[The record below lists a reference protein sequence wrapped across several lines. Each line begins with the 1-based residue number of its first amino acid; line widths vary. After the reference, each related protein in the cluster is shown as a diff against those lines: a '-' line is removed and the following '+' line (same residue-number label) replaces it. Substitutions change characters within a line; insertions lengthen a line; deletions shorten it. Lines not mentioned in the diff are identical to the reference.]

1 MKKFLISLYL
11 IILAHFCAINIGLCA
26 EDFFIDTNFQESKN
40 KVSIPKKATFN
51 KPIEEEEG
59 FFSKLFKKKKN
70 TKFNYSTNKE
80 EEIPQGYYGSLPD
93 IEKDFK
99 YKQQSSNS
107 SIRDDLKVIDENEI
121 ENQELK
127 KAPYDDTL
135 FLDVI
140 IKKEKASNYIN
151 DVQKTKFAL
160 NNLKKC
166 LEEQGDIQRFNGCV
180 NMIDMLVKNLK
191 NKYENTSDSLRE
203 SYVDI
208 LNTNYHAKTLGN
220 LRYDANYYSRY
231 IPTQQGKYSKENILL
246 EQEKLLN
253 LVNKTI
259 FLINQES

>member
-11 IILAHFCAINIGLCA
+11 IILAHFCAINIGFCA
-26 EDFFIDTNFQESKN
+26 EDFFIDSNFQEAKN
-40 KVSIPKKATFN
+40 KVTMPKKAN
-51 KPIEEEEG
+51 YGIKEEEKEG
-59 FFSKLFKKKKN
+59 FFSKLFKKKK

-93 IEKDFK
+93 IEGDFK

-107 SIRDDLKVIDENEI
+107 SIREDLEVVEEEEI
-121 ENQELK
+121 HNQELK

-160 NNLKKC
+160 GNLKKC
-166 LEEQGDIQRFNGCV
+166 LEEQGDIQRFNACV
-180 NMIDMLVKNLK
+180 NMLDMLVKNLK
-191 NKYENTSDSLRE
+191 TKYENTSDSLRE
-203 SYVDI
+203 SYIDI
-208 LNTNYHAKTLGN
+208 LSTNYHSKILGN
-220 LRYDANYYSRY
+220 LRYDANYYARY
-231 IPTQQGKYSKENILL
+231 IPTQQGKYSKENILS

-253 LVNKTI
+253 RVNKTI